1 MTPAQRKMLLE
12 LRSRLAERGGEIIEI
27 REEADFV
34 GATLR
39 GSGIRRD
46 GGEVELF
53 VLPSGEADVGQLA
66 VPSGTPVSWQSIE
79 AAARHDERRAA
90 TDA

>member
-12 LRSRLAERGGEIIEI
+12 LRGRLAERGGEIIEI
-27 REEADFV
+27 REQADFV

-39 GSGIRRD
+39 EGIRRD
-46 GGEVELF
+46 RGEVELF
-53 VLPSGEADVGQLA
+53 VLPSGEADIGQLA

-79 AAARHDERRAA
+79 AAARHDERQAA